1 MIPIIIYLSLLTGG
15 FILQDN
21 FQLDLSL
28 VSFEIIKKN
37 LLRYIV
43 GSLVLA
49 TFCSIVSGIVSY
61 FLLIYFSQKTIKN
74 A

>member
-1 MIPIIIYLSLLTGG
+1 MYA
-15 FILQDN
+15 F
-21 FQLDLSL
+21 
-28 VSFEIIKKN
+28 IKKN

-61 FLLIYFSQKTIKN
+61 FLLTYFSQKKVKN